1 MEFNKNAEQ
10 MKTEVETFVIEET
23 AELIYDSEKLKKWN
37 KIVSDLGLDG
47 QSKIVKPEKSPI
59 PFLYVKPNMK
69 KAFETLC
76 PMKVLVEEYDKTPI
90 PLDILELVALSVREN
105 YFNEI
110 EIWYDDKS
118 PDPFCIG
125 KTAQYYGYV
134 KGGDR
139 SETFNTR
146 QEVKDADCHSVYT
159 TNETFYLLGKW
170 ADVKRG
176 FDELLEMARM
186 RYMSEQRISYEGTIQ
201 TYERYLSELPKE
213 ADRLFS

>member
-1 MEFNKNAEQ
+1 MEFNKNAKD

-23 AELIYDSEKLKKWN
+23 AELIYDSEKLERWN
-37 KIVSDLGLDG
+37 KIVSEIGLDG
-47 QSKIVKPEKSPI
+47 QNQIVKPLKSPI
-59 PFLYVKPNMK
+59 PFLYVKSNMK

-76 PMKVLVEEYDKTPI
+76 PIKTSVYEYDKTPI
-90 PLDILELVALSVREN
+90 PLDILELVALSVREQ
-105 YFNEI
+105 YFQTI

-125 KTAQYYGYV
+125 KTEQYYGYIQ
-134 KGGDR
+134 GGNK
-139 SETFNTR
+139 SAIFNTR
-146 QEVKDADCHSVYT
+146 QEVLDADCPNVYT
-159 TNETFYLLGKW
+159 TNEKHYLLGKW
-170 ADVKRG
+170 ADVKRS

-186 RYMSEQRISYEGTIQ
+186 RYMKEQRTSYEGTIQ